1 MEPFAAVL
9 AGVGPGVRMDQQVGG
24 QCGTPLESLATLLA
38 GKDALVAVHGSEMA
52 GEMILKIILEEFF

>member
-38 GKDALVAVHGSEMA
+38 GKDALVAMHGSKIAREI
-52 GEMILKIILEEFF
+52 ILKIILEELF